1 MVLVLICVLGS
12 VILSLPI
19 VQTRFAKY
27 ATTEINKEFGTNI
40 NIERLRI
47 SLISWDTS
55 LQGVYIEDYKD
66 LEGVNFLINSGIQVE
81 KINI

>member
-1 MVLVLICVLGS
+1 MLVLICVLGS
-12 VILSLPI
+12 VILSLPF

-40 NIERLRI
+40 NIDRLRI

-55 LQGVYIEDYKD
+55 LKGVYIEDYKQD
-66 LEGVNFLINSGIQVE
+66 TLFYIVNLSS
-81 KINI
+81 